1 MIDLSQEQQDA
12 LNAIRKW
19 HEGRESMFH
28 VPPPF
33 RLFGPA
39 GTGKTTLAKHI
50 GPALGLEP
58 AFGAYTGKAAHV
70 LRSKG
75 VPATTIHS
83 AIYRPAGN
91 KELMAER
98 YRLQD
103 RLDRLKDEPAPSGM
117 DIADLQSL
125 PGRIQAIEQEMA
137 HAVGWKLRDRYDCGW
152 SPQYIDLIVLD
163 ECSMVDA
170 KMAQDIE
177 SFGTPVLVLGDPFQ
191 LPPIG
196 GAGHYTNA
204 TPDVLLNEIHRQAL
218 ESPVLRL
225 ATEIRLCGASGVNG
239 PNVIWKN
246 QIETASV
253 SAMLAADQ
261 VICWRNETRWKINR
275 VLRKKLERPEG
286 QPVPGDRIMCLT
298 NNRDAGIL
306 NGQQYDVHEVKPDWG
321 GDAWRMMV
329 TECGES
335 VQREIL
341 AWADGFQDWAGEQ
354 QLKQRRAFRGEAGA
368 FTFANAITAHK
379 AQGSEWESV
388 YVIDETPAMKAMTT
402 RREGHAAADEQ
413 ARRWLYTAVSRA
425 RESVTLAR
433 MKS

>member
-1 MIDLSQEQQDA
+1 MIELSDEQQAAVA
-12 LNAIRKW
+12 LVREW
-19 HEGRESMFH
+19 FTGRETAFD
-28 VPPPF
+28 VPRPF

-39 GTGKTTLAKHI
+39 GTGKTTLAKHL
-50 GPALGLEP
+50 GPALGASI
-58 AFGAYTGKAAHV
+58 AFAAYTGKAAHV

-98 YRLQD
+98 DRLQD
-103 RLDRLKDEPAPSGM
+103 MRDRLVDEPAMGEHAHADYSQ
-117 DIADLQSL
+117 DIAEIDSRL
-125 PGRIQAIEQEMA
+125 AEIEAEMRVA
-137 HAVGWKLRDRYDCGW
+137 TGWKLRDPYDCEW
-152 SPQYIDLIVLD
+152 SPQYTDLIVLD

-170 KMAQDIE
+170 KMAADIE

-196 GAGHYTNA
+196 GAGHYTSGD
-204 TPDVLLNEIHRQAL
+204 PDVLLDHIHRQAL

-225 ATEIRLCGASGVNG
+225 ATDIRTTALPEVT
-239 PNVIWKN
+239 
-246 QIETASV
+246 ETASV

-275 VLRKKLERPEG
+275 VLRKKLGRPEG
-286 QPVPGDRIMCLT
+286 RPVEGDRVMCLT
-298 NNRDAGIL
+298 NNRDIGIL
-306 NGQQYDVHEVKPDWG
+306 NGQQFDVHEVKPAYD
-321 GDAWRMMV
+321 GDAWALMV
-329 TECGES
+329 RECGEPETAP
-335 VQREIL
+335 VREIL
-341 AWADGFQDWAGEQ
+341 AWADGFRDWNGEQ
-354 QLKQRRAFRGEAGA
+354 GLKVRRAFRGKVGA

-388 YVIDETPAMKAMTT
+388 YIIDETPAMRAMEA
-402 RREGHAAADEQ
+402 RKQGAAAADLL
-413 ARRWLYTAVSRA
+413 ARRWAYTATTRA

-433 MKS
+433 LKG